1 MSKLDELRADMT
13 ACQARGIP
21 IGHMAPQTVL
31 ALLDVI
37 EAAKEMRSWYR
48 KQMGPDGP
56 EDGFD
61 AALAKLE
68 GEGPV
73 DG

>member
-1 MSKLDELRADMT
+1 VSKLTEWRKLAEKAYDHAQLLDKYELT
-13 ACQARGIP
+13 
-21 IGHMAPQTVL
+21 

-56 EDGFD
+56 EDEFD

-68 GEGPV
+68 GTP
-73 DG
+73 

>member
-1 MSKLDELRADMT
+1 MTKLDELRADMADCL
-13 ACQARGIP
+13 ACGWP
-21 IGHMAPQTVL
+21 TGHIAPQTVL

-61 AALAKLE
+61 VALAKLE
-68 GEGPV
+68 GEGR
-73 DG
+73 